1 MEGTK
6 RVLMAEE
13 ITKFED
19 LLEFVQL
26 AEHKWHRSISRP
38 EEDVWMDYMP
48 VSVCGN
54 LRSFILLEEEVTPD
68 GRKVHSLCIGHEE
81 KKIEDPDGL

>member
-6 RVLMAEE
+6 RVLMAKE

-38 EEDVWMDYMP
+38 KEDIWMDYMP

-54 LRSFILLEEEVTPD
+54 LRSFISLEEEVLPD
-68 GRKVHSLCIGHEE
+68 GQKVHSLFIGHEE
-81 KKIEDPDGL
+81 RFVDPDER